1 MRWPWQR
8 REVRESG
15 GTTYTQLVS
24 RLIAAQA
31 DGQIA
36 PANET
41 AAVEA
46 VAGLLARSFMAAEVQ
61 APEWVQAAVT
71 PRVLSQIGRDLV
83 RVGES
88 LHVIRVG
95 AMGDVGMVPAS
106 TWYFEGDADPS
117 TWLVT
122 ATSYG
127 PSGSQTWRLPLAATV
142 FMSWGAATAR
152 PYIGIGP
159 TGWASLAGRLA
170 AETERALADE
180 AGGPVAQ
187 LIATPQDGGDDSDSD
202 NDPLSDLKSDI
213 GKARGKALLLE
224 TTAAGFGEGRSAAP
238 MADWKANRLG
248 PAPPAALVALSK
260 DAHMRVLGACGASPA
275 LFDDSDGTSKREAL
289 RQFHLG
295 TVRPL
300 AKLLEHE
307 LSARFDVPVK
317 LKFDGYPRDM
327 VSRAAVFAKLIAAEG
342 MTVERALEIAGLYDD
357 AE

>member
-8 REVRESG
+8 REVRES

-46 VAGLLARSFMAAEVQ
+46 VAGALSRSFASATVE
-61 APEWVQAAVT
+61 ADDWVQRAVT

-88 LHVIRVG
+88 LHVIRVDH
-95 AMGDVGMVPAS
+95 MGGVGMIPAS
-106 TWYFEGDADPS
+106 TWYWEGDADPE
-117 TWLVT
+117 TWLCT
-122 ATSYG
+122 ATAYG
-127 PSGSQTWRLPLAATV
+127 PSGSQTWRLPMAATV
-142 FMSWGAATAR
+142 FASWGAATAR

-170 AETERALADE
+170 AETERSLADE
-180 AGGPVAQ
+180 SAGPLAQ
-187 LIATPQDGGDDSDSD
+187 LIGVPSDGGDDSDAD
-202 NDPLSDLKSDI
+202 ADPLSDLKSDI
-213 GKARGKALLLE
+213 GKARGKALLVE
-224 TTAAGFGEGRSAAP
+224 TVASAWGEGKGAAP
-238 MADWKANRLG
+238 AKDWVANRLG
-248 PAPPAALVALSK
+248 PAPTAALVQVAK

-289 RQFHLG
+289 RQFHMG

-300 AKLLEHE
+300 ARLLEHE
-307 LSARFDVPVK
+307 LSARFDTPVA

-342 MTVERALEIAGLYDD
+342 MTVEKALEIAGLYDD

>member
-1 MRWPWQR
+1 MQ
-8 REVRESG
+8 E
-15 GTTYTQLVS
+15 
-24 RLIAAQA
+24 
-31 DGQIA
+31 
-36 PANET
+36 
-41 AAVEA
+41 
-46 VAGLLARSFMAAEVQ
+46 
-61 APEWVQAAVT
+61 AVT
-71 PRVLSQIGRDLV
+71 PRVLSQIGRDLI

-88 LHVIRVG
+88 LHVIRVDH
-95 AMGDVGMVPAS
+95 MGGVGMVPAS
-106 TWYFEGDADPS
+106 TWYFEGDADPE

-127 PSGSQTWRLPLAATV
+127 PSGSQTWRLPMSATV
-142 FMSWGAATAR
+142 FASWGAATAR

-180 AGGPVAQ
+180 SGGPVAQ
-187 LIATPQDGGDDSDSD
+187 LIAVPADGGDDGDD
-202 NDPLSDLKSDI
+202 DALSDLKSDI

-248 PAPPAALVALSK
+248 PAPTAALVQVAK

-327 VSRAAVFAKLIAAEG
+327 VSRAAVFSKLIAAEG
-342 MTVERALEIAGLYDD
+342 MTVEKALEIAGLYDD

>member
-8 REVRESG
+8 REVRESALSY
-15 GTTYTQLVS
+15 TTLVS

-41 AAVEA
+41 AGVEA

-71 PRVLSQIGRDLV
+71 PRVLSQIGRDLI

-170 AETERALADE
+170 AEAERSLADE
-180 AGGPVAQ
+180 AGGPVAM
-187 LIATPQDGGDDSDSD
+187 LLPVPSDGGDGGDD
-202 NDPLSDLKSDI
+202 DPLSDLKSDI
-213 GKARGKALLLE
+213 TGARGKALLVE
-224 TTAAGFGEGRSAAP
+224 TVAAGYGEGKGAAP
-238 MADWKANRLG
+238 ARDWVPSRLG
-248 PAPPAALVALSK
+248 PNPPASLVALAK
-260 DAHMRVLGACGASPA
+260 DAHMRTVAACGASVA

-307 LSARFDVPVK
+307 LSARFDTPVK
-317 LKFDGYPRDM
+317 LAFDGYPRDM
-327 VSRAAVFAKLIAAEG
+327 VSRAQVFAKLIAAEG
-342 MTVERALEIAGLYDD
+342 VSVEKALEIAGL
-357 AE
+357 AGSE

>member
-1 MRWPWQR
+1 MDGATAFGSHSRHIGRAADHRLHAVEHVGATTFGQHGTVEPVENPARGGNRVRWPWR

-15 GTTYTQLVS
+15 ALSYTTLVS

-71 PRVLSQIGRDLV
+71 PRTLSQIGRDLI

-88 LHVIRVG
+88 LHVIRVDH
-95 AMGDVGMVPAS
+95 MGGVGMVPAS

-127 PSGSQTWRLPLAATV
+127 PSGSTTWRLPMSATV

-170 AETERALADE
+170 AETERSMADE
-180 AGGPVAQ
+180 AGGPLAQ
-187 LIATPQDGGDDSDSD
+187 LVSIPADGGDGGDD
-202 NDPLSDLKSDI
+202 DPLSALKSDI
-213 GKARGKALLLE
+213 GSARGKALLVE
-224 TTAAGFGEGRSAAP
+224 TVASGWGEGRSAAP
-238 MADWKANRLG
+238 MADWKASRLG
-248 PAPPAALVALSK
+248 PAPTA
-260 DAHMRVLGACGASPA
+260 
-275 LFDDSDGTSKREAL
+275 
-289 RQFHLG
+289 
-295 TVRPL
+295 PL
-300 AKLLEHE
+300 AQ
-307 LSARFDVPVK
+307 V
-317 LKFDGYPRDM
+317 
-327 VSRAAVFAKLIAAEG
+327 
-342 MTVERALEIAGLYDD
+342 
-357 AE
+357 

>member
-106 TWYFEGDADPS
+106 TWYWTGDADPE
-117 TWLVT
+117 TWQVV

-142 FMSWGAATAR
+142 FMSWGSATAR

-170 AETERALADE
+170 AETERSLADE
-180 AGGPVAQ
+180 SGGPLAQ
-187 LIATPQDGGDDSDSD
+187 LLAVPQDGGGGGDD
-202 NDPLSDLKSDI
+202 DPLADLKSDI
-213 GKARGKALLLE
+213 SGAKGKALLVE
-224 TTAAGFGEGRSAAP
+224 TTASGWGEGRSAAP
-238 MADWKANRLG
+238 QSDWKQARLG
-248 PAPPAALVALSK
+248 PAPTAPLVQLAK
-260 DAHMRVLGACGASPA
+260 DAHMRAVAACGASVA

-327 VSRAAVFAKLIAAEG
+327 VSRAAVFSKLIAAEG
-342 MTVERALEIAGLYDD
+342 MTVEKALEIAGLTG

>member
-1 MRWPWQR
+1 MMWPWQR
-8 REVRESG
+8 REVRES

-61 APEWVQAAVT
+61 APEWVQQAVT
-71 PRVLSQIGRDLV
+71 PRVLSQIGRDV
-83 RVGES
+83 IRVGES
-88 LHVIRVG
+88 LHAIRLDH
-95 AMGDVGMVPAS
+95 MGGVHLVPAS
-106 TWYFEGDADPS
+106 TWYWQGGADPE
-117 TWLVT
+117 TWHVVAT
-122 ATSYG
+122 AYG
-127 PSGSQTWRLPLAATV
+127 PSGSTTWTLPMSATV
-142 FMSWGAATAR
+142 FMSWGTATAR
-152 PYIGIGP
+152 PYHGIPP
-159 TGWASLAGRLA
+159 TGWASLSGRLA
-170 AETERALADE
+170 AETERSLADE
-180 AGGPVAQ
+180 SAGPLAQ
-187 LIATPQDGGDDSDSD
+187 LIGVPSDGGDDSDAA
-202 NDPLSDLKSDI
+202 DPLSDLKSDI
-213 GKARGKALLLE
+213 GKARGKALLVE
-224 TTAAGFGEGRSAAP
+224 TVASAWGEGKGAAP
-238 MADWKANRLG
+238 AKDWVANRLG
-248 PAPPAALVALSK
+248 PAPTAALLQVAK

-307 LSARFDVPVK
+307 LSARFDTPVK
-317 LKFDGYPRDM
+317 LAFDGYPRDM
-327 VSRAAVFAKLIAAEG
+327 VSRAAVFSKLIAAEG
-342 MTVERALEIAGLYDD
+342 VTVEKALEIAGLAG